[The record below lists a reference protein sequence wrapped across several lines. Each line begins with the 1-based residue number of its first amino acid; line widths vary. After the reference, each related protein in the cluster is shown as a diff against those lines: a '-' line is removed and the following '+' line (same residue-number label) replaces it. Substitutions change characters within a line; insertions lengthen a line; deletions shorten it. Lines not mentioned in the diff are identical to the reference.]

1 MCAGRTP
8 SPSCRASPRS
18 GGSARS
24 RSNVPVWVQPG
35 ESGAYESHSS
45 GILLQAEKAFLGGSI
60 SRIKSISRIGIFG
73 LFGTDFL
80 KLSFVKLTN
89 ASKVIASF
97 AHQILPLIDDGT
109 LPPNGTLL
117 QKFPD
122 GSVAQ
127 KAVLFEE
134 QGKLLCYACQQCL
147 SFQDEKKVWSVKRSS
162 VVDSWGSQIQNR
174 KSGTKRYSNT
184 R

>member
-1 MCAGRTP
+1 MTCRLPAFCRRLPRTILFP
-8 SPSCRASPRS
+8 CSICEGMGA
-18 GGSARS
+18 
-24 RSNVPVWVQPG
+24 WVRRFNYG
-35 ESGAYESHSS
+35 IEHSS
-45 GILLQAEKAFLGGSI
+45 TILLLAEKGFFWGSI